1 MQFILAEDMVSNCS
15 QNWELSYNKK
25 KKKKKI
31 IYQKLPKTQLHPP
44 IFSCVF
50 PRCAS

>member
-25 KKKKKI
+25 KKNH
-31 IYQKLPKTQLHPP
+31 L
-44 IFSCVF
+44 S
-50 PRCAS
+50 AAA

>member
-25 KKKKKI
+25 KKKKKNH
-31 IYQKLPKTQLHPP
+31 L
-44 IFSCVF
+44 SE
-50 PRCAS
+50 AA